1 MRINESGRSAAE
13 FIPPDP
19 TIPKLK
25 AAAETCT
32 GCDLYK
38 RATQTVFGEGP
49 AQARVVMVGEQPGDY
64 EDRAGR
70 PFVGPAGRL
79 LDKAM
84 NEVGLDRGEVY
95 VTNAVKHFKWEV
107 VGKRR
112 KHKKPLASEINAC
125 HPWLEME
132 ITLIRPEIVVCLGK
146 TAAEAVLE
154 RPVRL
159 RLEQGTFKEMRG
171 VTVFLTIHPSAL
183 LRFEEPEEKEREY
196 GRFVNDL
203 RQVKKYTE
211 GAGTRATAYS

>member
-25 AAAETCT
+25 AAAESCT

>member
-1 MRINESGRSAAE
+1 MRFNESGRSAAE

-70 PFVGPAGRL
+70 PFVGPAGQL

>member
-1 MRINESGRSAAE
+1 MRINESGRSATE

-19 TIPKLK
+19 TIPRLK
-25 AAAETCT
+25 AAAESCT

-70 PFVGPAGRL
+70 PFVGPAGQL

-95 VTNAVKHFKWEV
+95 VTNAVKHFKWEA

-132 ITLIRPEIVVCLGK
+132 IALIRPEIVVCLGK
-146 TAAEAVLE
+146 TASEAILE

-159 RLEQGTFKEMRG
+159 RLEQGTFKEIRG
-171 VTVFLTIHPSAL
+171 VPVFITIHPSAL
-183 LRFEEPEEKEREY
+183 LRFEEPEEQEREY
-196 GRFVNDL
+196 ARFVNDL
-203 RQVKKYTE
+203 GLVKKRLAPPESRTF
-211 GAGTRATAYS
+211 A